1 MTRPNP
7 KAGRT
12 DSVGV
17 NNLKARD
24 YVPFLLSGAAGIA
37 GIAYTMNGR
46 DLFNAL
52 AGLIICYWLR
62 VLIRAAREERPE
74 QSRSRGR
81 RGTARAA
88 HKDKAA

>member
-1 MTRPNP
+1 ML
-7 KAGRT
+7 RT
-12 DSVGV
+12 V
-17 NNLKARD
+17 L
-24 YVPFLLSGAAGIA
+24 AGIA

-62 VLIRAAREERPE
+62 VLIRAAREDSPE
-74 QSRSRGR
+74 QSRNRNRGR

>member
-1 MTRPNP
+1 M
-7 KAGRT
+7 
-12 DSVGV
+12 
-17 NNLKARD
+17 KARD
-24 YVPFLLSGAAGIA
+24 YVPFLLSGAAGLMLRTVLAGIA

-74 QSRSRGR
+74 QSGSRNGDKGR

>member
-1 MTRPNP
+1 ML
-7 KAGRT
+7 RT
-12 DSVGV
+12 V
-17 NNLKARD
+17 L
-24 YVPFLLSGAAGIA
+24 AAIA

-74 QSRSRGR
+74 QSRSRGKSRGR
-81 RGTARAA
+81 RGTACAA
-88 HKDKAA
+88 HKDTAA

>member
-1 MTRPNP
+1 ML
-7 KAGRT
+7 RT
-12 DSVGV
+12 
-17 NNLKARD
+17 
-24 YVPFLLSGAAGIA
+24 VPAAIA

-62 VLIRAAREERPE
+62 VLIRAACEESPE
-74 QSRSRGR
+74 QSRSRGKSRGR
-81 RGTARAA
+81 RGTACAA

>member
-1 MTRPNP
+1 M
-7 KAGRT
+7 KAF
-12 DSVGV
+12 
-17 NNLKARD
+17 L
-24 YVPFLLSGAAGIA
+24 PFILSGAAGLMLRTVLAGIA

-46 DLFNAL
+46 DLFNAI

-74 QSRSRGR
+74 QSGSRNGNKGR

-88 HKDKAA
+88 RKDKAA

>member
-1 MTRPNP
+1 M
-7 KAGRT
+7 
-12 DSVGV
+12 
-17 NNLKARD
+17 KARD
-24 YVPFLLSGAAGIA
+24 YVPFLLSGAAGLMLRTVLAGIA

-74 QSRSRGR
+74 QSGSGSRNGNKGR

>member
-1 MTRPNP
+1 ML
-7 KAGRT
+7 RT
-12 DSVGV
+12 V
-17 NNLKARD
+17 L
-24 YVPFLLSGAAGIA
+24 AGIA

-62 VLIRAAREERPE
+62 VLIRAACEERPE
-74 QSRSRGR
+74 QSRSRNRGR